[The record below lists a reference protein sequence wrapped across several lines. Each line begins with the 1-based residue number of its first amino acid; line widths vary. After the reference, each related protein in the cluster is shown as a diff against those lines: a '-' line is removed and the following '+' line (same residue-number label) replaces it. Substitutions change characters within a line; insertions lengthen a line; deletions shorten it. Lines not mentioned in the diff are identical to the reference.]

1 MFWYTV
7 GDWFISCSY
16 TGMSVCRWG
25 NRSDR
30 HCMLT
35 FSNQLLIMELQTQQ
49 RRKFSCSHPTPLQPR
64 LFCIRRSRLK
74 IYGWYDGFWARSQ
87 NIVHHELTIY

>member
-1 MFWYTV
+1 MFCYTV
-7 GDWFISCSY
+7 GDWFISRSY
-16 TGMSVCRWG
+16 TEMSICRWG

-49 RRKFSCSHPTPLQPR
+49 RRKFSCSHPASLQPR
-64 LFCIRRSRLK
+64 LFRIRCSRL
-74 IYGWYDGFWARSQ
+74 
-87 NIVHHELTIY
+87 